1 MRPFSAKF
9 HFFGKSRFFLS
20 KKSHFSKILGLYSSN
35 RETTEKG
42 QNNVKKELECVSNI
56 QIIYFLAYLKLDIV
70 KIFDVQIFLKN
81 FQKHH
86 KFGSIKLEMP

>member
-20 KKSHFSKILGLYSSN
+20 KKSHFSKILGFFNSN
-35 RETTEKG
+35 REMTQNA

-56 QIIYFLAYLKLDIV
+56 QIIFFLAYLKLDIA
-70 KIFDVQIFLKN
+70 KILDFQIFLKN
-81 FQKHH
+81 HCWPH
-86 KFGSIKLEMP
+86 KPS